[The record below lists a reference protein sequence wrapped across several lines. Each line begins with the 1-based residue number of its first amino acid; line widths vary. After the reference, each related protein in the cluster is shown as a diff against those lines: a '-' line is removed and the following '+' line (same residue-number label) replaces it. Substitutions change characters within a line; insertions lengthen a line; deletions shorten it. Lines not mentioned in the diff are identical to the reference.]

1 MAFPHDA
8 NQSILGACQ
17 RVQSV
22 LETHLPTELAR
33 IAALHGLTLP
43 EPAVITRG
51 SPAEPRR
58 RINQY
63 PYLMV
68 AAAETTY
75 RNRDGADLL
84 RAIANV
90 QIVVAMTSRT
100 LASSTETSLHDGLL
114 AYAEAIGLTCYD
126 QVPDRA
132 TFVKCEPPAISGML
146 VARDATD
153 GGNLGETAAAR
164 RVTIRIH
171 TETPERY
178 P

>member
-100 LASSTETSLHDGLL
+100 LSDSTEAGLHDGLL
-114 AYAEAIGLTCYD
+114 AYAEAIALTCYD
-126 QVPDRA
+126 QVPDRV
-132 TFVKCEPPAISGML
+132 TWVKCEPPAISGML
-146 VARDATD
+146 VAREASE
-153 GGNLGETAAAR
+153 GGKLGETAAAR